1 MSRITRFILTL
12 AVISLVGFIDIF
24 AAVAPSRQARY
35 ISFSNVTST
44 SVDITMVK
52 GNGNKRVIVFSTD
65 ASIDIPIDGTQYAT
79 ADGTL
84 GNAITIAGGSD
95 IVIDNLVGS
104 EWFTTISGLASGQ
117 QYYVQVFEYNEDGSN
132 PITAFHQGTST
143 NNPRSFTTLVTVNP
157 PTALSAGT
165 PSATTADLSWTA
177 ADPAPDGYIF
187 SLLVDEDGEGSTAD
201 GNEYD
206 GPGDVVQP
214 FDELDISDDTEFD
227 LTDLVGPSDYKYQL
241 YSYIGNSNSTVAELE
256 FFTPA
261 DVIPPSVGNIALSG
275 QTGTGGAIYEGDAG
289 NNVTFT
295 VTFTE
300 KMKTWLTPTFT
311 FSNTTD
317 LTYDYQ
323 YYAEAVP

>member
-201 GNEYD
+201 
-206 GPGDVVQP
+206 
-214 FDELDISDDTEFD
+214 
-227 LTDLVGPSDYKYQL
+227 
-241 YSYIGNSNSTVAELE
+241 
-256 FFTPA
+256 
-261 DVIPPSVGNIALSG
+261 
-275 QTGTGGAIYEGDAG
+275 
-289 NNVTFT
+289 
-295 VTFTE
+295 
-300 KMKTWLTPTFT
+300 
-311 FSNTTD
+311 
-317 LTYDYQ
+317 
-323 YYAEAVP
+323 